1 MVMMTRH
8 FTGRV
13 PFKNVYIHGLVR
25 DAEGKKMSKS
35 EGNTLD
41 PLDIIQGIDLE
52 HLIEKN
58 TRGLRQP
65 EKAPIVEAKLRKNY
79 PNGIAAHGADA
90 LRFTMAAYATLG
102 RNVNFDVKRADG
114 YRNFCNKL
122 WNAARFIL
130 MNFHGEFDEAQLPE
144 KLAQDMRLLVPM
156 YRFLESTAQEVLR
169 RETEQGLWQ
178 R

>member
-1 MVMMTRH
+1 MIVSGYDSLFFWVARMVMMTRH

-65 EKAPIVEAKLRKNY
+65 EKAPKPSSARTIRTGLLLM
-79 PNGIAAHGADA
+79 A
-90 LRFTMAAYATLG
+90 LTL
-102 RNVNFDVKRADG
+102 FASP
-114 YRNFCNKL
+114 
-122 WNAARFIL
+122 W
-130 MNFHGEFDEAQLPE
+130 
-144 KLAQDMRLLVPM
+144 
-156 YRFLESTAQEVLR
+156 R
-169 RETEQGLWQ
+169 RMQ